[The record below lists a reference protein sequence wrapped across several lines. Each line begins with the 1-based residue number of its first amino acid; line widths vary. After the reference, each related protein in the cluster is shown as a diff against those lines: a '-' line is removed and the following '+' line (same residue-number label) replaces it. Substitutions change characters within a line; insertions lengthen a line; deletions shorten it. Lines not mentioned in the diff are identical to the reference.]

1 MPTMRSFFEFDR
13 LDTGYR
19 QEFIAGLTTF
29 FTLSYII
36 VVNPAILEAAGMPR
50 GASMTA
56 TIVTA
61 IFGTLLMGLYAKR
74 PFAVAPYMG
83 ENAFIAYTVV
93 KTLGYSWQTALGA
106 ILISGILFT
115 LITITG
121 MRKWLAEA
129 IPMTLKHSFSV
140 GIGLFLAFLGL
151 NDMGV
156 VALGVPDAPM
166 KLADLT
172 LPPVLCSLS
181 GLLVIAVLLVR
192 KVRGALFIGM
202 ALTTGVML
210 IFGLIAPPHGIF
222 SLPPSL
228 GPLFLKIDLPGAMT
242 WGFIGVIMN
251 VLVMD
256 FVDTMGTL
264 IGLSARAGL
273 LDQNGNLPEMEKPML
288 VDALS
293 TIAASLFGTTT
304 AGVFIE
310 SASGIEEGGKTGL
323 TALVVAAFFAL
334 ALFFAPILTI
344 VPPQA
349 YGPVLVVVG
358 MFMIESASKFD
369 FSDYT
374 ELMPAFLTIV
384 MMLFTFNI
392 GVGITM
398 GFISWVLLKAL
409 SGRAREVTTG
419 MLALAAISLTFYLFY
434 PYH

>member
-1 MPTMRSFFEFDR
+1 MRTFFEFDR
-13 LDTGYR
+13 LRTGYR
-19 QEFIAGLTTF
+19 QELVAGITTF
-29 FTLSYII
+29 FTLAYII
-36 VVNPAILEAAGMPR
+36 VVNPAILAAAGIPR
-50 GASMTA
+50 QASMTA
-56 TIVTA
+56 TILTA
-61 IFGTLLMGLYAKR
+61 IFGTLLMAVYARR

-115 LITITG
+115 VITLTG
-121 MRKWLAEA
+121 LRRWMAEA
-129 IPMTLKHSFSV
+129 IPGSLKQSFSC

-151 NDMGV
+151 NSMGV
-156 VALGVPDAPM
+156 VAMGVPDAPVR
-166 KLADLT
+166 LANITAPAT
-172 LPPVLCSLS
+172 LCGLAGLAVTTALLS
-181 GLLVIAVLLVR
+181 RRIN
-192 KVRGALFIGM
+192 GALVIGM
-202 ALTTGVML
+202 ALTTACMVG
-210 IFGLIAPPHGIF
+210 IGLVPLPETVF

-228 GPLFLKIDLPGAMT
+228 APLFLQLDVRGALT
-242 WGFIGVIMN
+242 WGFIGVVTS

-256 FVDTMGTL
+256 FVDTMGSL

-273 LDQNGNLPEMEKPML
+273 LDRNGNLPEIEKPML

-293 TIAASLFGTTT
+293 TIAAALLGTTT

-310 SASGIEEGGKTGL
+310 SAAGIEQGGRTGL
-323 TALVVAAFFAL
+323 TALVVAAMFAL
-334 ALFFAPILTI
+334 SLFFSPLLTI

-358 MFMIESASKFD
+358 MFMLESAGKLD

-374 ELMPAFLTIV
+374 ELMPAFMTIV

-392 GVGITM
+392 GVGITS
-398 GFISWVLLKAL
+398 GFISWVLLKTI
-409 SGRAREVTTG
+409 SGRIAEINGG
-419 MLALAAISLTFYLFY
+419 MVALAALSLTFYLFY

>member
-1 MPTMRSFFEFDR
+1 MRNFFEFDR
-13 LDTGYR
+13 LQTGYR
-19 QEFIAGLTTF
+19 QEILAGMTTF

-56 TIVTA
+56 TILTA
-61 IFGTLLMGLYAKR
+61 IFGTLLMAVYAKR

-93 KTLGYSWQTALGA
+93 KTLGFSWQTALGA
-106 ILISGILFT
+106 ILISGLLFT
-115 LITITG
+115 VITLTG
-121 MRKWLAEA
+121 LRRWMAEA
-129 IPMTLKHSFSV
+129 IPASLKHSFSI

-151 NDMGV
+151 NSMGV
-156 VALGVPDAPM
+156 IALGVPDAPV
-166 KLADLT
+166 KLADISS
-172 LPPVLCSLS
+172 PPVLCGLAGLCITASL
-181 GLLVIAVLLVR
+181 LARRVT
-192 KVRGALFIGM
+192 GALFVGM
-202 ALTTGVML
+202 VATTLIMIWSGLTPL
-210 IFGLIAPPHGIF
+210 PHTLF
-222 SLPPSL
+222 SLPPSI
-228 GPLFLKIDLPGAMT
+228 GPIFMQVDIRGAIT
-242 WGFIGVIMN
+242 WGFVGVVTS

-273 LDQNGNLPEMEKPML
+273 LDKEGNLPEIEKPML
-288 VDALS
+288 VDALA
-293 TIAASLFGTTT
+293 TIVAALLGTTT
-304 AGVFIE
+304 AGAFIE
-310 SASGIEEGGKTGL
+310 SAAGIEQGGRTGF
-323 TALVVAAFFAL
+323 TALVVAAMFAL
-334 ALFFAPILTI
+334 SLLFAPILTI

-358 MFMIESASKFD
+358 MFMLESAGKLD

-392 GVGITM
+392 GVGITS

-409 SGRAREVTTG
+409 SGRVREITG
-419 MLALAAISLTFYLFY
+419 GMAALAALSLTFYLFY